1 MVEIVFVEALG
12 RLEAAAAYY
21 VHLAQSAIAQGEMET
36 VLSFVEKAA
45 AVGPTFKLL
54 VEQDANPGRLLTE
67 AEVSALCE
75 MLDLEPIKY
84 DRSED
89 WFFADIAAM
98 VAGRPL
104 PAHNYMTEPREKFM
118 RKYKESY
125 G

>member
-1 MVEIVFVEALG
+1 MVEILFGEVLG
-12 RLEAAAAYY
+12 RLEAAVEYY
-21 VHLAQSAIAQGEMET
+21 VGLANEDSSREDTMTLLSFAEKAVAIA
-36 VLSFVEKAA
+36 
-45 AVGPTFKLL
+45 PTYRML
-54 VEQDANPGRLLTE
+54 VECDANPDRLLTE
-67 AEVSALCE
+67 IEMSALRD
-75 MLDLEPIKY
+75 MLDLEPIIY